1 MQNIEIL
8 KKGVKINRVF
18 FLSDIHIRNERT
30 MEKQYYSVFEN
41 LFEALKADKINKN
54 DLIAITGDVMDNGY
68 ILSPHSI
75 KMAKFLYHKLTEMC
89 SVITILGNHDAKL
102 DIDSLS
108 PLIGDYFETTHS
120 SHILFDNKIY
130 IYGNVAFGH
139 TKFDSTE
146 VTSCKDLDSKY
157 HTIALFHGIING
169 SSFDNNYSA
178 SARSQFSL
186 KDFKEYKYCAFGDLH
201 KQQWLNTKKTAFYTG
216 SLVSQKRNE
225 DAFLHGYVTIDLNKE
240 KTSFTTV
247 QNKYKILDL
256 KMEDDG
262 TISNYDMK
270 KVLSLTDYAD
280 IQISFDKYD
289 KDKID
294 NIKEIF
300 KKNDV
305 VITNFM
311 EKPKFETINMDTNIK
326 INDKEISF
334 SNITNRQEFTKFF
347 MEFIKNKNSK
357 IDDEKMMIDNINKL
371 LEESK
376 IEENLKVNR
385 DLKIHEIVINN
396 IMIYGKNVKIDISKL
411 NGITGMCETNSMG
424 KSTLCELISIIL
436 FAESPRCD
444 KHASF
449 IRMNETYADGTITL
463 TSNNKEYEIK
473 RVFKKHG
480 KNDMSKPDNILYIKK
495 YTDKEKNIYTMY
507 SNADYIKTDKND
519 KESTNEWK
527 KKDKNKL
534 IKRINKH
541 IITYEEIYEIL
552 IVSQNRSN
560 CFLQSKNKVDF
571 LFKLTN
577 LSFLNT
583 ITVKSANICGT
594 IKAEITNTI
603 NKYISDEFKEI
614 ETKKKVKR
622 ISSKSKNDDDIN
634 DKKNVAIAVKLDNI
648 KNKIQSEEENIKNT
662 SDNIDKKYYE
672 IEKKF
677 DDNCKEIIKYEER
690 LKNYNEFDDLDDYD
704 IDDLKNEINEIKQY
718 LKDNDL
724 KNIKKELTNTE
735 KKLKTFQLKIK
746 KYGNIEEENDK
757 FEDDKKNRIS
767 VMNKNINNL
776 NKQIKLINN
785 KIISKKIMN
794 ELKQNNIKMNNEL
807 INIDKNI
814 ENVKYKINVKN
825 DKNTFV
831 NYKQYFDKFCEIY
844 LYERQIDIYNTIN
857 NDILKKSTSEI
868 KKTIN
873 IQIDKVTILM
883 NEEKKELDKLI
894 QYKSDYEIMG
904 SNENYNE
911 QLDILIKDRKDIMN
925 NIKENESEI
934 DKYLIHEENTNIE
947 KQIENIEK
955 DIMNENKKKNNKY
968 EEYVD
973 VLNEF
978 EEHEKNVIQLKL
990 KLEKQ
995 INENLKKE
1003 NEMND
1008 YIKIFEKIQ
1017 KNSVKY
1023 KKYCEIKTEYE
1034 NIIKISNNIKK
1045 EFESVKKEKN
1055 DIDSK
1060 NKIMHDKITISKKIV
1075 EKCNDLIIDLHNYK
1089 IISNSLS
1096 NDGLGDTIL
1105 KDSIISKL
1113 QETVD
1118 NTCDYIKH
1126 EKIYINTVNKSENS
1140 YKKYDIVISTA
1151 KCKDVC
1157 NAGGFQ
1163 YNIIEL
1169 IFKLAFLKINCYF
1182 KSSFIIIDEIF
1193 DACSNENK
1201 DMAVKL
1207 IDYFGS
1213 QYEKI
1218 LLVSHNH
1225 TIINTFNKRLVILK
1239 DIVNGN
1245 SIVQP

>member
-8 KKGVKINRVF
+8 KKDVKINRVF
-18 FLSDIHIRNERT
+18 FLSDIHIRNEIT
-30 MEKQYYSVFEN
+30 MEKQYYYVFEN
-41 LFEALKADKINKN
+41 LFKELEKDKINEN
-54 DLIAITGDVMDNGY
+54 DLICITGDIMDNGY

-108 PLIGDYFETTHS
+108 PVIGDYFKTTHT

-130 IYGNVAFGH
+130 VYGNVAFGH
-139 TKFDSTE
+139 TKFDATS

-157 HTIALFHGIING
+157 HTIALFHGILNG
-169 SSFDNNYSA
+169 SSFDNNYTVS
-178 SARSQFSL
+178 SRSHFSL

-225 DAFLHGYVTIDLNKE
+225 DAFLHGYVTIDLNNE

-247 QNKYKILDL
+247 HNKYKILDL

-270 KVLSLTDYAD
+270 KVLSSTEYAD
-280 IQISFDKYD
+280 IQISFNKYD

-294 NIKEIF
+294 NIKNIF

-305 VITNFM
+305 IITNFM
-311 EKPKFETINMDTNIK
+311 EKPKFETIHMNTNIK
-326 INDKEISF
+326 INDNEISF
-334 SNITNRQEFTKFF
+334 SKITNRDEFTNFF

-357 IDDEKMMIDNINKL
+357 IDDEKRMIDNINKL
-371 LEESK
+371 LEESN

-385 DLKIHEIVINN
+385 DLKIHDIVINN
-396 IMIYGKNVKIDISKL
+396 IMVFGENVKIDISKL

-449 IRMNETYADGTITL
+449 IRMGETYADGTITL
-463 TSNNKEYEIK
+463 TSNNEEYEIK
-473 RVFKKHG
+473 RIFKKHG
-480 KNDMSKPDNILYIKK
+480 KYDMTKPDNILYIKK
-495 YTDKEKNIYTMY
+495 YINKEKNIYKMY
-507 SNADYIKTDKND
+507 SNAEYIKTDKND
-519 KESTNEWK
+519 KDSTNEWK

-541 IITYEEIYEIL
+541 IITYDEIYEIL
-552 IVSQNRSN
+552 IVSQERENS
-560 CFLQSKNKVDF
+560 FLKSKNKVEF

-577 LSFLNT
+577 LSFLNI

-614 ETKKKVKR
+614 ETKKKTKR
-622 ISSKSKNDDDIN
+622 ISNKSKNDDDIN
-634 DKKNVAIAVKLDNI
+634 DKKNVAINVKLDNI
-648 KNKIQSEEENIKNT
+648 KYKIQSEEENIKNT
-662 SDNIDKKYYE
+662 SDNINKTYYE

-690 LKNYNEFDDLDDYD
+690 LKNYNEFDDLDDCD
-704 IDDLKNEINEIKQY
+704 IDDLKIKIDEIKQY
-718 LKDNDL
+718 LKNNDIA
-724 KNIKKELTNTE
+724 NIKKELVNTE
-735 KKLKTFQLKIK
+735 KKIKLFQLKIN
-746 KYGNIEEENDK
+746 KYGNIEEDNNK
-757 FEDDKKNRIS
+757 FEEDKKNKIS

-776 NKQIKLINN
+776 NKQIKLINSN
-785 KIISKKIMN
+785 IISKKIMN
-794 ELKQNNIKMNNEL
+794 ENKKNNIKMNNEL
-807 INIDKNI
+807 INIEKNI
-814 ENVKYKINVKN
+814 ENIKYKLNVQN

-831 NYKQYFDKFCEIY
+831 NYKKYFDKFCEIY
-844 LYERQIDIYNTIN
+844 LYERQLDMYNTIN
-857 NDILKKSTSEI
+857 NNILKE
-868 KKTIN
+868 TIN
-873 IQIDKVTILM
+873 NQIDIVTNLI
-883 NEEKKELDKLI
+883 NDEKKELEKLI
-894 QYKSDYEIMG
+894 QYKSDYEIIG

-911 QLDILIKDRKDIMN
+911 QLDILIKNKKDIIN
-925 NIKENESEI
+925 NINNNESEI
-934 DKYLIHEENTNIE
+934 EKYLIHEENINIE
-947 KQIENIEK
+947 KQIEKIEN
-955 DIMNENKKKNNKY
+955 DIINENNKKNKKY
-968 EEYVD
+968 NEYVNIF
-973 VLNEF
+973 NEF
-978 EEHEKNVIQLKL
+978 EEYEKKVNQLKL
-990 KLEKQ
+990 KLEKK

-1008 YIKIFEKIQ
+1008 YITIVDKIQ

-1045 EFESVKKEKN
+1045 EFEIIKKEKN

-1060 NKIMHDKITISKKIV
+1060 NKIMHDKIIISKKIL

-1096 NDGLGDTIL
+1096 NDGLGDTIF
-1105 KDSIISKL
+1105 KDSIIRKL

-1118 NTCDYIKH
+1118 NTCTYIKH
-1126 EKIYINTVNKSENS
+1126 EKIYINIVNKSENS
-1140 YKKYDIVISTA
+1140 YKKYDIVISTD

-1157 NAGGFQ
+1157 NVGGFQ
-1163 YNIIEL
+1163 FNIIEL

-1213 QYEKI
+1213 QYDKI

-1239 DIVNGN
+1239 DSVNGN
-1245 SIVQP
+1245 SIIQS